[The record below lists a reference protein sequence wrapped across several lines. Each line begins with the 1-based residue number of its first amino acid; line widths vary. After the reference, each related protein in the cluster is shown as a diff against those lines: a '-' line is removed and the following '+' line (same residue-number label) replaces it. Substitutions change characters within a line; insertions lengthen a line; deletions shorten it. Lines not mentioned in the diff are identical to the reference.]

1 MTTPT
6 RSTINALCRIVK
18 EANFRDEHHNI
29 GTVLDLIRNRKSEL
43 EQVEAAILWLM
54 QDNKVTI
61 SMYLGPAIEHLSSR
75 AAQAALEEAR
85 EQPIVPKHGG

>member
-1 MTTPT
+1 MQTPT

-18 EANFRDEHHNI
+18 EANFRDEHHDI
-29 GTVLDLIRNRKSEL
+29 GCVLELIRNRKSEL

-61 SMYLGPAIEHLSSR
+61 SMYLGPAIKQLSHK
-75 AAQAALEEAR
+75 AAEAALEEAR
-85 EQPIVPKHGG
+85 EQPLLP